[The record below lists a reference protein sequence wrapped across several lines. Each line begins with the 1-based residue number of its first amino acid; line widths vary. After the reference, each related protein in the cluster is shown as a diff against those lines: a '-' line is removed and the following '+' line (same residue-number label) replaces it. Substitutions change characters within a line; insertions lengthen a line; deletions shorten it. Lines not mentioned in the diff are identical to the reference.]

1 MKAASSQNMRI
12 AKYIARCG
20 LCSRREAETWISMGR
35 VSVNGEKIDTPAINV
50 SPRCIVR
57 VDDKKLSIEA
67 PRLFLHYKRPHVLTT
82 HLADPK
88 KRATLAEVLHTVP
101 DLPAFLMPVGRLDFM
116 SEGLILLSND
126 GDLTRYF
133 ELPSSK
139 FVRVY
144 EVIVKGPIDEEAL
157 RQLYAPE
164 GIVVD
169 GWRYEPMKVEVK
181 KKSFDACVLRVSI
194 TEGKNREIRRVFASI
209 GLKIR
214 KLIRVAYG
222 PYSLED
228 LLPGDIQEVPVSASL
243 LERAKKSS
251 SLVKSRTSKP
261 KPKRLRRKPV
271 ENRLNS
277 QESIK
282 QRREMQNVE

>member
-1 MKAASSQNMRI
+1 MNAVRFDSP
-12 AKYIARCG
+12 
-20 LCSRREAETWISMGR
+20 TISFWCL
-35 VSVNGEKIDTPAINV
+35 NFIF
-50 SPRCIVR
+50 
-57 VDDKKLSIEA
+57 
-67 PRLFLHYKRPHVLTT
+67 LFLCVLSSFFFFC
-82 HLADPK
+82 LDCVELSAD
-88 KRATLAEVLHTVP
+88 VH
-101 DLPAFLMPVGRLDFM
+101 
-116 SEGLILLSND
+116 
-126 GDLTRYF
+126 
-133 ELPSSK
+133 
-139 FVRVY
+139 
-144 EVIVKGPIDEEAL
+144 IDEEAL

-282 QRREMQNVE
+282 QRRELQNVE